1 MPNVWFLEYTQI
13 EESVEMKRGLY
24 IGAYSEGS
32 TSKMRADILWSL
44 LNGWEFTVIDTDVPK
59 RVMPRL
65 WQSIGFRYK
74 VGPLI
79 GKVNRYVLNNI
90 GTGNYDLIW
99 VDKAIYLT
107 LATTMLLRKHTAKLV
122 HYTPDPAFT
131 FHRSKLFYKSMPFYD
146 FVVTTK
152 SYEMSDYM
160 NVMGSNSKVLY
171 ATQGFD
177 KELHRPMVEWASKKG
192 VAFIGHYEEERV
204 KPLEAMLHNGIYVT
218 LAGIGWEKFVKAH
231 PSVYLN
237 YLGSG
242 VFGTEYVRSISSCLY
257 AWGAV
262 SKWIPEKHTTRTF
275 EIPAC
280 GTALLTERNDEIET
294 FFADDEVIYYDNIS
308 ELVEKIKYYNVHLPE
323 LRTLIDKGYKKV
335 QEGGFDYKSIMRN
348 LLNKMEVTT

>member
-1 MPNVWFLEYTQI
+1 
-13 EESVEMKRGLY
+13 MKRGLY

-218 LAGIGWEKFVKAH
+218 LAGIR
-231 PSVYLN
+231 L
-237 YLGSG
+237 
-242 VFGTEYVRSISSCLY
+242 
-257 AWGAV
+257 
-262 SKWIPEKHTTRTF
+262 
-275 EIPAC
+275 
-280 GTALLTERNDEIET
+280 
-294 FFADDEVIYYDNIS
+294 
-308 ELVEKIKYYNVHLPE
+308 
-323 LRTLIDKGYKKV
+323 
-335 QEGGFDYKSIMRN
+335 
-348 LLNKMEVTT
+348 